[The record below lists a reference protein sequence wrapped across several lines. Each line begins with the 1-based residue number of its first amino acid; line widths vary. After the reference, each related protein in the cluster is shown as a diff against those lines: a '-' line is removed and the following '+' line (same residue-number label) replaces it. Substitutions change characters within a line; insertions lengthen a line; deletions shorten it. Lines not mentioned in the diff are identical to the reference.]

1 MSVLLNTNI
10 RGRVFLFFSL
20 TRKIKLLWNY
30 WSWCVITTMECDE
43 GKKEQKENCVYCFA
57 SILSNVDMPAKTER
71 LSKKNLGHETEAFY

>member
-1 MSVLLNTNI
+1 
-10 RGRVFLFFSL
+10 
-20 TRKIKLLWNY
+20 
-30 WSWCVITTMECDE
+30 MECDE